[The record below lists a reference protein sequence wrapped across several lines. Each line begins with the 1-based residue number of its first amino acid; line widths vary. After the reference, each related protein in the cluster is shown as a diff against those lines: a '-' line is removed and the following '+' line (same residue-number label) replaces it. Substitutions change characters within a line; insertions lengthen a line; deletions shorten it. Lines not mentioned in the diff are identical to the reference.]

1 MIWGFVISLL
11 FLRSFLVS
19 GRRRQDTGSVWVC
32 WSSRAC
38 VWMCATR
45 RDAPCSTWPL
55 RRDTVAVWSCC
66 SANQHPACSRSAV
79 ISGVLSMSQVNSTT
93 FCCFVNI
100 RGGGLIFISMPF
112 TVHFVMFWS
121 RLGPR
126 GRRAVSLSCIE
137 MVTCFVW
144 ARCNTCLVYYHDYFH
159 LTKGGVCVCLC
170 LCLSCQWTHRLSADA
185 ALQRGGH
192 WPSKCLG
199 HRGTVSEQRLALFLS
214 SSTASDQSYACLR
227 SKITLSWLMTVQMEK
242 RLKKLQTFVRLLVM
256 MRGLL

>member
-100 RGGGLIFISMPF
+100 RGGALIFISMPF

-159 LTKGGVCVCLC
+159 LTKGGVCVCVCVSAANGHTDC
-170 LCLSCQWTHRLSADA
+170 LQMLLSSEEDIDLPNVSDTEGQWVNNVSHSFWA
-185 ALQRGGH
+185 AL
-192 WPSKCLG
+192 L
-199 HRGTVSEQRLALFLS
+199 HRTSRMHVY
-214 SSTASDQSYACLR
+214 DP
-227 SKITLSWLMTVQMEK
+227 K
-242 RLKKLQTFVRLLVM
+242 
-256 MRGLL
+256 